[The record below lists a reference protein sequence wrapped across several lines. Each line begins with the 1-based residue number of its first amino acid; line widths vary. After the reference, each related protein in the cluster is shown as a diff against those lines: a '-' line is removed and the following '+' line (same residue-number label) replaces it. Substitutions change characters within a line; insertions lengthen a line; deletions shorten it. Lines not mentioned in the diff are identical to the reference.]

1 MLLQREK
8 QLLQILYEKKSRF
21 TSTELAA
28 TLHSC
33 SRTIKLDIK
42 HLKNELKDTGCLLHT
57 KTGQGI
63 WLTCD
68 EKGKE
73 FLERLISCYALSP
86 SNDPSIRKYHIALQL
101 LESNTYISM
110 ESIAKSLYI
119 SKGTA
124 VNDMNELTPFF
135 EKYHLTVE
143 RKAKYGTC
151 IKGQESQR
159 RFAWS
164 YLLQKLLPGD
174 ETGYLQTLQDFFP
187 SISINSIQYILKDCE
202 KQFGLTLADTSY
214 REWLTMIPIMIKRI
228 QQGRFCEY
236 PKEKSHGYTSKLDT
250 HICRY
255 LVLRLEDTFLLT
267 ISEDEAYYLYTLLES
282 ARTLH
287 FIGLHKEYAVK
298 SALPPAIKD
307 TWDYILNKACMMFN
321 QNRFEDEALKYAMYT
336 HLYSMGKRLHHQI
349 PFHNPIRHMVKE
361 NMSYELEM
369 ATFIAHLAEEEFHI
383 VLGEDETCD
392 IAVYLA
398 AFREKMRKQQTHG
411 CLIVCGSGMGT
422 SCFLTARLNRI
433 FPDLKIKDIL
443 PLSRALTELGP
454 HIHDTV
460 LTTVPFFLEGLD
472 IIKIS
477 PVLTDSDIRLIGR
490 HLYTNMVEHPA
501 CDSPYS
507 DITCLMDEKISIFH
521 CDCCTKEEVIR
532 FLGSRMIS
540 AGYATEGFIECVL
553 KREAIAPTSIGRL
566 FAIPHPFEGYVK
578 KTGIGLMT
586 LKKPIVWG
594 EETVQI
600 ILMLSTNL
608 LAQEKFHQIFS
619 CLADLMED
627 SKTVSR
633 ILAANHLND
642 IRHICSL

>member
-8 QLLQILYEKKSRF
+8 QILQILYEKKSRF

-28 TLHSC
+28 VLHSS

-42 HLKNELKDTGCLLHT
+42 HLKSELKDTGCLLHT

-63 WLTCD
+63 WLTCT
-68 EKGKE
+68 EKGYT
-73 FLERLISCYALSP
+73 FLEHLLFRCTLSP
-86 SNDPSIRKYHIALQL
+86 SSDPSVRKYHIALRL
-101 LESNTYISM
+101 LESDTYISM
-110 ESIAKSLYI
+110 DSIANSLYI
-119 SKGTA
+119 SRGTA
-124 VNDMNELTPFF
+124 ANDMNELIPFF
-135 EKYHLTVE
+135 EKYGLSIE
-143 RKAKYGTC
+143 RKAKLGTC
-151 IKGQESQR
+151 IKGKESNR
-159 RFAWS
+159 RFVWS
-164 YLLQKLLPGD
+164 YLLLKLLPGD
-174 ETGYLQTLQDFFP
+174 ETGYIQTLQDFFP
-187 SISINSIQYILKDCE
+187 SISINSIQCILKDCG

-214 REWLTMIPIMIKRI
+214 RECLTLIPIMIKRI
-228 QQGRFCEY
+228 QQGSFCEY
-236 PKEKSHGYTSKLDT
+236 PKENPHGFTSKLDS

-255 LVLRLEDTFLLT
+255 LVLRLKDTFFIT
-267 ISEDEAYYLYTLLES
+267 IPENEAYYLYTLLES
-282 ARTLH
+282 AKTFH
-287 FIGLHKEYAVK
+287 FMDLHKECTIK
-298 SALPPAIKD
+298 STLPPDIKP
-307 TWDYILNKACMMFN
+307 TWDCILNEACIVFN
-321 QNRFEDEALKYAMYT
+321 QNRFEDETLKYAMYT
-336 HLYSMGKRLHHQI
+336 HLYSMEKRLHHQI
-349 PFHNPIRHMVKE
+349 PFHNPIRRMVKE
-361 NMSYELEM
+361 NLSYELEM
-369 ATFIAHLAEEEFHI
+369 ATFIAHLAEKKFHI
-383 VLGEDETCD
+383 ILGEDETCD

-398 AFREKMRKQQTHG
+398 AFRENMRKQKTHN

-433 FPDLKIKDIL
+433 FPDLKIKEVL

-460 LTTVPFFLEGLD
+460 ITTVPFFLEGLD
-472 IIKIS
+472 IIQVS

-490 HLYTNMVEHPA
+490 HLYTNIKEHSA
-501 CDSPYS
+501 CDTPYS

-553 KREAIAPTSIGRL
+553 KREAIAPTSIGGL
-566 FAIPHPFEGYVK
+566 FAIPHPFDGYVR

-600 ILMLSTNL
+600 ILMLSANL

-619 CLADLMED
+619 CLAELMED
-627 SKTVSR
+627 SRTVSH

-642 IRHICSL
+642 IHHICTL